1 MNERLV
7 GLFEVFER
15 LRSPKTAPRDAQNRN
30 GGRRGGWIAAAVAG
44 LLWLALVLY
53 PLSLTE
59 LQEPLAPLAVGSG
72 LCMGAALAI
81 GRWPFA
87 VTAASVWIVEYASA
101 LALSGRTDMAAPV
114 LGVMCWLTLE
124 LVDWR
129 RLSAREVRLSAGHTA
144 IAGALGGAAAVA
156 CLGASLVVGGT
167 VPILVAVGAG
177 AGIAVLG
184 LAVAL
189 ARRALGAD
197 LDARTRAQRGL
208 R

>member
-1 MNERLV
+1 MKERVRAL
-7 GLFEVFER
+7 GEVFER
-15 LRSPKTAPRDAQNRN
+15 PSVKKTARWDAQNRN
-30 GGRRGGWIAAAVAG
+30 GGPLRGWIVAAVAG
-44 LLWLALVLY
+44 SLWLAVVLY

-59 LQEPLAPLAVGSG
+59 LQEPLAPLAMGSW

-87 VTAASVWIVEYASA
+87 VAAASVWIVEYASA

-129 RLSAREVRLSAGHTA
+129 RLSADEVRLSAGPTA
-144 IAGALGGAAAVA
+144 VAGALGGAAAVA
-156 CLGASLVVGGT
+156 CLGAGLVVGGT
-167 VPILVAVGAG
+167 VPMLVAVGAG
-177 AGIAVLG
+177 AGIALLG

-189 ARRALGAD
+189 ARRALGPD
-197 LDARTRAQRGL
+197 VDARTRAQSGL